1 MESLVNKKIL
11 ITGGTGFLGSNLIR
25 SLIESGNKDIHI
37 FIRNNSNIWRIKDIL
52 EKLNV
57 YYVDILDK
65 EKVGK
70 IIAEIEPDIIF
81 HSAGYGGTTRTQ
93 NDPELLIKTNFIG
106 TINIL
111 DSSIKKGFE
120 AFINFGSALEYGF
133 INKPFEEN
141 DLPNPIDTYGM
152 TKLASTMYCRMVSIT
167 QDLPIVTLRIFYSYG
182 YYEDAV
188 RLIPYLIVS
197 MLKNGT
203 ITLNTPNA
211 KKDFVFIE
219 DVIDAFLKTAK
230 RIDKIERG
238 TIINIGSGMDITVME
253 VFNLLK
259 EFLNYQKIPTIK
271 ENPIERDK
279 LPIWRANINNALKII
294 GWEPKY
300 NFSDGLFKDVEWF
313 KKNLDLYEVKKHEQ

>member
-1 MESLVNKKIL
+1 LESLVNKKIL

-141 DLPNPIDTYGM
+141 DLPNPIDTYGV
-152 TKLASTMYCRMVSIT
+152 TKLASTIYCRMVSIT

-188 RLIPYLIVS
+188 RLIPYLIIS

-219 DVIDAFLKTAK
+219 DVIDAFIKTAK
-230 RIDKIERG
+230 RIDKIQRG
-238 TIINIGSGMDITVME
+238 TIINIGSGIDITVME

-259 EFLNYQKIPTIK
+259 EFLNYQKIPIIK
-271 ENPIERDK
+271 ENQVERDK

-300 NFSDGLFKDVEWF
+300 NFRDGLYKYVEWF
-313 KKNLDLYEVKKHEQ
+313 KKNLDSYEVKKHEQ